1 MMLLQTNL
9 GKRSPKV
16 RVPSKKVAKKAAKK
30 IAKKIAKKVARGET
44 LTKKQ
49 IIDEHIAENFT
60 HSFDVGPKAIE
71 LNDMGKNYDHAMIPM
86 KDIHEILLLELEKKP
101 LPRYSYD
108 PSHGT
113 FKEINKIY
121 SKMPKGTIH
130 RGVKYVLWHQLF
142 LCSFFQRALNPNGC
156 KKLEKGFDHG
166 AGHIALAI
174 KITINGKVYYC
185 VWDGQHTL
193 QASRLVGYN
202 RFGIKVTDIDAVP
215 MSVINEKFNSGD
227 DEQDRIDY
235 AMWYAGT
242 KFIEVNLDNKN
253 DLQPYD
259 IYFIQVNI
267 KDPDTLRLKKVLDA
281 AKCTVSRESKGL
293 AGSLSQIN
301 MARKAL
307 EDYGDKHLERALKIC
322 RATWP
327 DCYMELEVWRP
338 LAKLFKKAAD
348 NGFTLNKTF
357 DKNIGSMLKKKIGIP
372 ENVQLHIKG
381 SCEYAMDN
389 RLSHGKIPKNN
400 TDTVVDGLINFCN
413 QEFTQKQE
421 VQLPAPSHIWDVMDC
436 LKKAKK
442 TGLIE

>member
-1 MMLLQTNL
+1 M
-9 GKRSPKV
+9 

-30 IAKKIAKKVARGET
+30 IAKKVAKKVARGKT

-60 HSFDVGPKAIE
+60 HPFEVGPKAIE

-86 KDIHEILLLELEKKP
+86 QDIHEILLLELEKKP
-101 LPRYSYD
+101 LPRHSYD

-113 FKEINKIY
+113 SKEINKIY
-121 SKMPKGTIH
+121 NKMPKGTIH

-142 LCSFFQRALNPNGC
+142 LCSFFQRALRPVGC
-156 KKLEKGFDHG
+156 KELAEKYDHG
-166 AGHIALAI
+166 AALISLAI

-193 QASRLVGYN
+193 HGSRLVGYN
-202 RFGIKVTDIDAVP
+202 KFAIKVTDIDAVP
-215 MSVINEKFNSGD
+215 MSVINKKFNSGD
-227 DEQDRIDY
+227 DDQDRIDY

-253 DLQPYD
+253 DLHPYD

-281 AKCTVSRESKGL
+281 AKCTVSRESNGL

-307 EDYGDKHLERALKIC
+307 EDYDDKHLERALKLC

-348 NGFTLNKTF
+348 NGIKLNKTF
-357 DKNIGSMLKKKIGIP
+357 DKNLGNMLKKEIGIP
-372 ENVQLHIKG
+372 EKVQLHIKG
-381 SCEYAMDN
+381 SCEYAIDYEF
-389 RLSHGKIPKNN
+389 SKGKTPKNH
-400 TDTVVDGLINFCN
+400 TDMVVDGLINLCN
-413 QEFTQKQE
+413 QEFTKKQKVE
-421 VQLPAPSHIWDVMDC
+421 LPDPSYKWDVLRC
-436 LKKAKK
+436 IEEAKNI
-442 TGLIE
+442 GII